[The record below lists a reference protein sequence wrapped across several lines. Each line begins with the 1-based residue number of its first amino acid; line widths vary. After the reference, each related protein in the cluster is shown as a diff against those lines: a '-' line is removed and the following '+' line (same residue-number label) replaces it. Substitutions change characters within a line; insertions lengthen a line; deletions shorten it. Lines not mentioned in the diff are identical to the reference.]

1 MSSGLAVELA
11 GRLKLPVDAVEG
23 FLSFLVDY
31 YLVKYPSV
39 GVLRLTVDLLSMGG
53 DVRVGRF
60 LNALGIGSGVRPT
73 LNDPSFSRLYN
84 AVATVVRLLDKA
96 GLVVYNSA
104 MGVVDAPGATTRLTR
119 INHHPHAPSHT
130 NHYTGSAAA
139 VPALMRLHQL
149 GCQATGSVS
158 TPK

>member
-1 MSSGLAVELA
+1 LSSGLAVELA

-39 GVLRLTVDLLSMGG
+39 SVLRLTVDLLSMGG

-104 MGVVDAPGATTRLTR
+104 MGVVDAPRR
-119 INHHPHAPSHT
+119 
-130 NHYTGSAAA
+130 HYTINT
-139 VPALMRLHQL
+139 H
-149 GCQATGSVS
+149 
-158 TPK
+158 

>member
-1 MSSGLAVELA
+1 MIDVGNLSDLAVELA

-39 GVLRLTVDLLSMGG
+39 SVLRLTVDLLSMGG

-84 AVATVVRLLDKA
+84 AVATVVRLLDRA

-104 MGVVDAPGATTRLTR
+104 MGVVDVPRR
-119 INHHPHAPSHT
+119 
-130 NHYTGSAAA
+130 HYTIN
-139 VPALMRLHQL
+139 MH
-149 GCQATGSVS
+149 
-158 TPK
+158 

>member
-1 MSSGLAVELA
+1 VSNGLAVELA

-39 GVLRLTVDLLSMGG
+39 GLLRLTVDLLSMIG
-53 DVRVGRF
+53 DARVSGF
-60 LNALGIGSGVRPT
+60 LNALGVGSGVRPT
-73 LNDPSFSRLYN
+73 LEDPSFNRLYN

-104 MGVVDAPGATTRLTR
+104 MGVV
-119 INHHPHAPSHT
+119 N
-130 NHYTGSAAA
+130 A
-139 VPALMRLHQL
+139 VKC
-149 GCQATGSVS
+149 GE
-158 TPK
+158 